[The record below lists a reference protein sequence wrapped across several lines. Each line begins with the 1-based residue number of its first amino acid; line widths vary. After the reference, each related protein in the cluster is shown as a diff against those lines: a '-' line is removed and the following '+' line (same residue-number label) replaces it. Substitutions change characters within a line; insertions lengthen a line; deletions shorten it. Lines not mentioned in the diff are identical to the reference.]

1 MTTER
6 PADTTVQ
13 NPVQLSS
20 QVLPGPEGLAPA
32 NGPSPALRAALA
44 ATTWVRLEVRHR
56 VMADLQCQAFKGPLW
71 RSVLGQQLEA
81 VNPDAAQ
88 ALHAGGQTHGRAAPV
103 WCLAGPTNTATEI
116 PAGTLLDS
124 AVTLFGTA
132 ARWWPDCLSALR
144 SFEQAGLGHAG
155 ERVPLRLVDARV
167 RTPAGLRPPGAADM
181 HSRASDIFDAAQSES
196 AALGPAGVE
205 ISFISPLHL
214 IDGNRAV
221 QQAPTLAQCL
231 QRLLARLRA
240 LAPADLPLG
249 LAANGELAAL
259 QAWALTVPLADS
271 AIHPVRMAHYSARQQ
286 GAYPLL
292 GITGYAA
299 HAAPAALALPWLRLG
314 EWLQLGKGTH
324 FGQGVIAVSAGRPL
338 VG

>member
-6 PADTTVQ
+6 PADTPVQ
-13 NPVQLSS
+13 NPAQLSS
-20 QVLPGPEGLAPA
+20 QALPGLDGLAPT

-56 VMADLQCQAFKGPLW
+56 VMADLHCQAFKGPLW

-81 VNPDAAQ
+81 VNPEAAQ
-88 ALHAGGQTHGRAAPV
+88 ALHAGGQTQGRAAPV

-116 PAGTLLDS
+116 AAGTLLDS

-144 SFEQAGLGHAG
+144 SFEQTGLGHAG
-155 ERVPLRLVDARV
+155 ERVPLRLVDAHV
-167 RTPAGLRPPGAADM
+167 RTPAGQRPPGAADM
-181 HSRASDIFDAAQSES
+181 RTHASDIFDAAHSES

-205 ISFISPLHL
+205 ISLISPLHL
-214 IDGNRAV
+214 IEGNRAV

-231 QRLLARLRA
+231 QRLLARFRA
-240 LAPADLPLG
+240 LAPADLPQG
-249 LAANGELAAL
+249 LAANGELAAW

-314 EWLQLGKGTH
+314 EWVQLGKGTH

-338 VG
+338 AG